1 MRGAADSAL
10 MGSLGA
16 FAADNPGEKNIAPN
30 PAASDP

>member
-16 FAADNPGEKNIAPN
+16 FAADNPGEKNIATN